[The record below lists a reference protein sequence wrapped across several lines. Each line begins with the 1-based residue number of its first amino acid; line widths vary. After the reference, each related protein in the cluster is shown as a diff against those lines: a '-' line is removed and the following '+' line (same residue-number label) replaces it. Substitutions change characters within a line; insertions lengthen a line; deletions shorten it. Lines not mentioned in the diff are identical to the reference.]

1 MTFPLIVPVDDILK
15 DFTFVI
21 SFERD
26 LFNTAKTIH
35 DAQVQLCSE
44 LDICCSFSADDRA
57 DKRLADAYDPVRY
70 RMCPVIIHVLL
81 LIVDLLYDLYQSLLL
96 IIRLIAVISEP
107 ADIVK
112 VSFDI

>member
-1 MTFPLIVPVDDILK
+1 MTFPLIIPVDDILK
-15 DFTFVI
+15 DLTLVI
-21 SFERD
+21 GFERK
-26 LFNTAKTIH
+26 LFDASQAIH
-35 DAQVQLCSE
+35 DTQVQLCSE

-70 RMCPVIIHVLL
+70 RMCPVIVHVLL
-81 LIVDLLYDLYQSLLL
+81 LFVDLLYDLYQSLLL

-107 ADIVK
+107 ADIVE